1 MPEKVNNEQP
11 SRRGLTEYQ
20 YLQYLKRRMG
30 VIKEIIELE
39 FSDDYIIEIIRDAFD
54 ELKHYIT
61 DTRLMEIPFTGSR
74 MSLKGKGILSVVSV
88 YRGQGQSALQGDL
101 ENFMYTPVLGL
112 SKNPVQGLISVG
124 SYAQSRL
131 AIQNQNM
138 ISQDLAFD
146 WDSDNEILSVNLNAV
161 RPTSLM
167 ILYIPVYTD
176 VSELKSTYWQNL
188 LKRLSLAYL
197 KESLSH
203 LRGKYTLNSSQYDLD
218 ADTLASQA
226 ASELAEIRQY
236 LDENSDICMPI
247 QA

>member
-1 MPEKVNNEQP
+1 MSNENKRS
-11 SRRGLTEYQ
+11 SREGLTEYQ

-30 VIKEIIELE
+30 AISGVIDLE
-39 FSDDYIIEIIRDAFD
+39 FSDEYIIAIINDAFD

-61 DTRLMEIPFTGSR
+61 DTQLMEIPFTGSR

-88 YRGQGQSALQGDL
+88 FRGQGQSALSGDL

-138 ISQDLAFD
+138 ISQDLVFD
-146 WDSDNEILSVNLNAV
+146 WDSDNEILSVNCNAV

-167 ILYIPVYTD
+167 ISYIPVYEN
-176 VSELKSTYWQNL
+176 VKEVKSVFWQNL

-218 ADTLASQA
+218 ADVLASEA